1 MKSREPERWVPRS
14 GTVEVKSNE
23 GVTARRV
30 FGFWAA
36 VSRAITDSTR
46 ECPGCRAELMA
57 ALERVGLAWGSEKM
71 IETLQRTMYRD
82 EDGEP

>member
-1 MKSREPERWVPRS
+1 MKSREPERWVARS
-14 GTVEVKSNE
+14 GTVEVKANE
-23 GVTARRV
+23 TVTAKRA

-36 VSRAITDSTR
+36 VSRAIADSTR

-57 ALERVGLAWGSEKM
+57 ALERVGIAWGSEKL
-71 IETLQRTMYRD
+71 IETLERTMYRG

>member
-1 MKSREPERWVPRS
+1 MKSREPVRWVPRWD
-14 GTVEVKSNE
+14 TVEVKAAE
-23 GVTARRV
+23 AVTAKRE

-36 VSRAITDSTR
+36 VSGAIADSTR

-57 ALERVGLAWGSEKM
+57 ALERVGLEWGSEKL
-71 IETLQRTMYRD
+71 IESLERRMARR